1 MLSIF
6 SLKSFETKQLQ
17 VQLILG
23 IMALKALLKFVSE
36 NIGAKKSDGRKTV
49 FKNNFALDDEILAII
64 TYFSLINILFS
75 DI

>member
-1 MLSIF
+1 MKNDQKKF
-6 SLKSFETKQLQ
+6 GVRNNQ
-17 VQLILG
+17 VGSYRTPL
-23 IMALKALLKFVSE
+23 LKALLKFVSE